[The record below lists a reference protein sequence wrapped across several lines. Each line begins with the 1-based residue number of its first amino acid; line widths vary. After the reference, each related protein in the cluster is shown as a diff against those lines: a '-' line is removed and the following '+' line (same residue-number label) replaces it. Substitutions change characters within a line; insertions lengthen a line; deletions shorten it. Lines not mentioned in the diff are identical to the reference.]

1 MLNGLSAMIEI
12 IVILICVNY
21 MYSKKIK
28 LNIYDVLFVGLQM
41 TIVESVNYFAI
52 NKKIILVCYL
62 LIFLFQL
69 LKFKLSTEEICV
81 NTMLLVCISVV
92 TQLISSVPMIVL
104 NPYVSTDV
112 LVLGNNVIALILVY
126 VLGKTKKLYK
136 IRLLT
141 MNYEWFSKVC
151 MLCCFVGCIYI
162 IIVYKMEEYLR
173 PTDYL
178 IFGVWT
184 FLMFLMA
191 LNWQK
196 NKALY
201 QVKKKELEITNVYD
215 QYTEELLQTVIKK
228 QHDFDNY
235 LQALLAQFEIATT
248 LDELVYDQKKF
259 IFEINQDNHFN
270 KLLAGGKSLIV
281 VFLYSKFVNA
291 ENKGCQ
297 INYIVKTNEMLCNV
311 PLYNLVEIIGIL
323 FDNAVEAVAR
333 GDDRRICVRIIETEK
348 EIEIMISN
356 PSLYVTQEELQNWL
370 QTGTSTKGEN
380 RGLGLANVM
389 EIVERYDADFFLY
402 NEEVDQRN
410 FLVAKFVTKKDL

>member
-1 MLNGLSAMIEI
+1 
-12 IVILICVNY
+12 
-21 MYSKKIK
+21 
-28 LNIYDVLFVGLQM
+28 
-41 TIVESVNYFAI
+41 
-52 NKKIILVCYL
+52 
-62 LIFLFQL
+62 
-69 LKFKLSTEEICV
+69 
-81 NTMLLVCISVV
+81 MLLVCISVV
-92 TQLISSVPMIVL
+92 TQLISSVPMIAL
-104 NPYVSTDV
+104 NSYVSTDV
-112 LVLGNNVIALILVY
+112 LVLVNNVVALILVLA
-126 VLGKTKKLYK
+126 LGKTGKLYK

-173 PTDYL
+173 PTDYV

-196 NKALY
+196 NKVLY
-201 QVKKKELEITNVYD
+201 QVKKKELEITSIYN

-259 IFEINQDNHFN
+259 IFEINHDNHFN

-281 VFLYSKFVNA
+281 GFLYSKFVNA

-348 EIEIMISN
+348 ETEIMISN

-370 QTGTSTKGEN
+370 QTGMSTKGEN